1 MLTHADI
8 YGLIGEAKRR
18 GYKCKDIAKKLDI
31 TPQTFSA
38 KMNGSLLELSVAQLV
53 ILAALAGRGVGFTE
67 VNAA

>member
-18 GYKCKDIAKKLDI
+18 GYKCKDISKRLGI

-67 VNAA
+67 AWTG

>member
-18 GYKCKDIAKKLDI
+18 GYTCADIAKRLGI
-31 TPQTFSA
+31 SRQTLSA
-38 KMNGSLLELSVAQLV
+38 KMNSSLLDLSVAQLV

-67 VNAA
+67 VRAA